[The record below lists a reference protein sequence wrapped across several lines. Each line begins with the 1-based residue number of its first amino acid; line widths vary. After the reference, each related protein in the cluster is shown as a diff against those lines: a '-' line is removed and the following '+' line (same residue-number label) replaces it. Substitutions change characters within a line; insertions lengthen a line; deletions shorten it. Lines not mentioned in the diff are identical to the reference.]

1 MKIVLSK
8 WVCALMMAGLLI
20 AALSASAH
28 AETIYPFCKLGG
40 GELGTGAGACYFSS
54 FEQCRIASAGY
65 GICQA
70 NPAYVSPAAAP
81 VTRRRATRG

>member
-1 MKIVLSK
+1 MKSICPKLI
-8 WVCALMMAGLLI
+8 CA
-20 AALSASAH
+20 AALGITMATFSAPAH

-54 FEQCRIASAGY
+54 FEQCRIASAGF

-70 NPAYVSPAAAP
+70 NPAYVPPVAAAP
-81 VTRRRATRG
+81 AAPRRARR

>member
-1 MKIVLSK
+1 MNINLSK
-8 WVCALMMAGLLI
+8 LAR
-20 AALSASAH
+20 AAMPLVFVVAAISTPAR

-70 NPAYVSPAAAP
+70 NPAYVAPAAAP
-81 VTRRRATRG
+81 AVTRRARR

>member
-1 MKIVLSK
+1 MKIGHLMLWTAASLAI
-8 WVCALMMAGLLI
+8 ALVAT
-20 AALSASAH
+20 SAPSH

-70 NPAYVSPAAAP
+70 NPAYVAPAAVPA
-81 VTRRRATRG
+81 RRTKRP

>member
-1 MKIVLSK
+1 MKSIGSELI
-8 WVCALMMAGLLI
+8 CA
-20 AALSASAH
+20 AALGIAMAAFSAPAH

-54 FEQCRIASAGY
+54 FEQCRIASAGF

-70 NPAYVSPAAAP
+70 NPAYVAPAATPPAG
-81 VTRRRATRG
+81 TRRAKRG

>member
-1 MKIVLSK
+1 MKIVVSGLA
-8 WVCALMMAGLLI
+8 CAVLLLGFVL
-20 AALSASAH
+20 AALNAPAH

-70 NPAYVSPAAAP
+70 NPAYVAPAPVPAAP
-81 VTRRRATRG
+81 RRAKRG

>member
-1 MKIVLSK
+1 MKSIRSK
-8 WVCALMMAGLLI
+8 LMGAAALGITL
-20 AALSASAH
+20 AALSAPAR
-28 AETIYPFCKLGG
+28 AEIIYPFCKLGG

-70 NPAYVSPAAAP
+70 NPAYVAPAAQ
-81 VTRRRATRG
+81 RRTKR